1 MESQHSVTDWIAN
14 FVIVCVVFFTRL
26 VFGKDQLSWM
36 QLVAFLFLCG
46 ITVFIVDKIEV
57 NEPLKLSIML
67 VISMLIPSIVTGL
80 IKGGKESEGNIKTA
94 VKNKIT
100 KIFTKNDT
108 EQGSI

>member
-1 MESQHSVTDWIAN
+1 MESPHSVTDWIAN
-14 FVIVCVVFFTRL
+14 FVIVCVGWFTRL

-36 QLVAFLFLCG
+36 QMVAFLFLCG

-100 KIFTKNDT
+100 KIFTKNDK